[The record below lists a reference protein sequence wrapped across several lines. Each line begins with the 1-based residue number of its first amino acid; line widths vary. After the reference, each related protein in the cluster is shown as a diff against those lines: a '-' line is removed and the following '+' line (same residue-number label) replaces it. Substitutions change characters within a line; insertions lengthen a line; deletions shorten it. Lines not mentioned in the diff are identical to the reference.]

1 MRRGKRETER
11 ERQELNCSAHLKLHI
26 SDAYKLLQPV
36 RIKYAMDNWWA
47 LDIKSV
53 LVAHTAC
60 LCAHMCVCVCVC
72 VCAYNW
78 WGLDRDAG
86 RPPEEI
92 RATLPMSCRL
102 RKKKKKTNHASCL
115 AYCPLHLYLQHHCA
129 WITTSLRNWTLGT
142 KCKWTHTHRGTHC
155 MHERKLPRTCT
166 QLMDA
171 PSSEIIIMITKACY
185 VFSIKVTSARTQR
198 GAERGRRAA
207 GQRATS
213 HYRG

>member
-60 LCAHMCVCVCVC
+60 LCAHMCVCVC
-72 VCAYNW
+72 AYNW

-102 RKKKKKTNHASCL
+102 RKKKKLIMHPAWLTVHCTFTCSTTV
-115 AYCPLHLYLQHHCA
+115 PELQ
-129 WITTSLRNWTLGT
+129 LR
-142 KCKWTHTHRGTHC
+142 
-155 MHERKLPRTCT
+155 
-166 QLMDA
+166 
-171 PSSEIIIMITKACY
+171 SEIGHWEQNVNEHTLTEAHTACMS
-185 VFSIKVTSARTQR
+185 VSCPELAPN
-198 GAERGRRAA
+198 
-207 GQRATS
+207 
-213 HYRG
+213 